1 MLPRSLIAYIL
12 AQMRILLPLLL
23 LASLVPP
30 ALAQRPQKADP
41 PTPDAQQYA
50 ACMQL
55 ARNNPRQ
62 AFTVAN
68 AWYDKGGAAGAQHCA
83 AVALFNSGEFVEAAH
98 RLEHLATDGL
108 TVRADLRAALY
119 AQAGSAWLRA
129 SLIDQALRA
138 QTNALTLA
146 PDNVEYRIDRSVTY
160 AGIGQLDQAIADLD
174 RALKTNPRKYEALT
188 LRATA
193 YRLQARIAQASQ
205 DIDQAIRLGPDYPEA
220 YLERGIQRKMRG
232 DKTGREDFIKVL
244 RLVPKDSDLA
254 LQAGK

>member
-1 MLPRSLIAYIL
+1 
-12 AQMRILLPLLL
+12 MRYLLSLLL
-23 LASLVPP
+23 IVSLASP
-30 ALAQRPQKADP
+30 ALAQRPPKADP

-55 ARNNPRQ
+55 ARNSPRQ

-68 AWYDKGGAAGAQHCA
+68 AWYDKGGGAGAQHCA
-83 AVALFNSGEFVEAAH
+83 AVALFNAGEFVEAAN
-98 RLEHLATDGL
+98 RLEHLANDGL
-108 TVRADLRAALY
+108 TSRADLRAALY

-160 AGIGQLDQAIADLD
+160 AGIGQIDQAIADLD
-174 RALKTNPRKYEALT
+174 RALKANPRKYEALT

-193 YRLQARIAQASQ
+193 YRLQAKTAQASQ
-205 DIDQAIRLGPDYPEA
+205 DIDQAIRLAPDYPEA
-220 YLERGIQRKMRG
+220 YLERGIQRKLRG
-232 DKTGREDFIKVL
+232 DKGGREDLIKVL
-244 RLVPKDSDLA
+244 RLMPKDSDLA
-254 LQAGK
+254 LQAGKQLEAYDLKK